1 MHSAAGSSDVAE
13 FMCRVCKVVARV
25 LRKWGEELRFVVL
38 SEVGSLGQGGGREGE
53 ALWQWLESGRSS
65 SVGLGPGASARLGG
79 YLKQ

>member
-38 SEVGSLGQGGGREGE
+38 SEVGSLGRVEGERGRLCGSGWKVGGRV
-53 ALWQWLESGRSS
+53 QW
-65 SVGLGPGASARLGG
+65 V
-79 YLKQ
+79 

>member
-38 SEVGSLGQGGGREGE
+38 SEVGRERGGGFVAVAGKWEVE
-53 ALWQWLESGRSS
+53 FSGSRAG
-65 SVGLGPGASARLGG
+65 GLGDSVAT
-79 YLKQ
+79 

>member
-38 SEVGSLGQGGGREGE
+38 SEVGSLGQRVEGERGRLCGSGWEVGGRV
-53 ALWQWLESGRSS
+53 QW
-65 SVGLGPGASARLGG
+65 V
-79 YLKQ
+79 